1 MAKDSIITGA
11 LDSAPI
17 KGNSNSPTNHCTYD
31 GEKGYAQRKG
41 GRFPELNRV
50 TSIGGR
56 ELEKQT
62 PPRSRK
68 G

>member
-1 MAKDSIITGA
+1 MAKESILTGA
-11 LDSAPI
+11 LDTAPI
-17 KGNSNSPTNHCTYD
+17 KGDSNSATNHCTYG
-31 GEKGYAQRKG
+31 GEKGYAPKKG